1 MFSSSKAKKE
11 KSKTFLSFL
20 RRKKKSA
27 REETIPNKD
36 KKEGVKAKKCPS
48 SIMETNERKMS
59 KMPSTKTK
67 FTATGSMCDES
78 DSHSIYSIDVMAEA
92 SWMPAP
98 ESNETTP
105 QRYLDELLKE
115 RGYEKERYD
124 CLKTG
129 YYNAPTKLQIASYHA
144 HLVSLVKQNSIET
157 IADILA
163 CGLSPNPCNEFG
175 SSLLQIACRRGNVEL
190 LEIML
195 RHGCS
200 LQVAD
205 EFGRT
210 PLHNALYAKQPAF
223 ALVKRILQ
231 VDPHLINM
239 ADSRGHLAFDYV
251 RKEHCDEWIA
261 FLDKVVD
268 EIWPTQSEQPPPH
281 PLTLR
286 QANTEP
292 LADPSNALSLDL
304 AEAVASG
311 KLRPCEALMLQN
323 ENFSDIDD
331 SSSDYDSSYSS
342 SLGSISEGSEESFE
356 DEELVKELA
365 LIHRRSAATTT
376 IKNACP
382 TIQC

>member
-1 MFSSSKAKKE
+1 
-11 KSKTFLSFL
+11 
-20 RRKKKSA
+20 
-27 REETIPNKD
+27 
-36 KKEGVKAKKCPS
+36 
-48 SIMETNERKMS
+48 
-59 KMPSTKTK
+59 MPT
-67 FTATGSMCDES
+67 
-78 DSHSIYSIDVMAEA
+78 
-92 SWMPAP
+92 P
-98 ESNETTP
+98 ESNEMTP
-105 QRYLDELLKE
+105 QRHLDELLKE

-129 YYNAPTKLQIASYHA
+129 YYNSPTKLQIASYHV
-144 HLVSLVKQNSIET
+144 HLVSLVKQNNIEA
-157 IADILA
+157 IDHILG

-175 SSLLQIACRRGNVEL
+175 SSLLQTACRRGNVEL
-190 LEIML
+190 LAIML

-210 PLHNALYAKQPAF
+210 PLHDALYAKQPAF

-231 VDPHLINM
+231 VDPHLINL

-261 FLDKVVD
+261 FLDEVVD
-268 EIWPTQSEQPPPH
+268 EIWPTQNEQPPPH

-323 ENFSDIDD
+323 EDFSDIDD
-331 SSSDYDSSYSS
+331 SSSEYDSSYSS

-365 LIHRRSAATTT
+365 LMQRRNAQTTT
-376 IKNACP
+376 VTTACP